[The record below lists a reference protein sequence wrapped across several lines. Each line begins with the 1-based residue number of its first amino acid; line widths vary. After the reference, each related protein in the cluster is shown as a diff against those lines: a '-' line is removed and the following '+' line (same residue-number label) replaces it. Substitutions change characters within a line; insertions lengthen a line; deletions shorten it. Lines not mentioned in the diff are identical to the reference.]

1 MSDEQI
7 KKVIAEINQDEKEQ
21 KAYTETKH
29 KIKTKKA
36 IALLT
41 AGIGL
46 MITVIG
52 VVTLTTQGRYID
64 NVTFNEPQ
72 LKSAILILI
81 GLILMFLAYI
91 STSLKKTKIEGVYKQ
106 VLKAEKK
113 VNDTQLQDKKVSDG
127 TGANPFNLDEE
138 ENNEKDPIIIE

>member
-1 MSDEQI
+1 MSDDQI
-7 KKVIAEINQDEKEQ
+7 KRVIAEINQDEKEQ
-21 KAYTETKH
+21 TAYTETKH

-36 IALLT
+36 ISLLI

-52 VVTLTTQGRYID
+52 VVTLTTQGRYVD

-72 LKSAILILI
+72 LKSAILILV

-113 VNDTQLQDKKVSDG
+113 VNDTQLKDKEASDG

-138 ENNEKDPIIIE
+138 KDKDKNPVIIE